1 MNNAEQIQVLVKLDQ
16 VKTFVL
22 NFDKPVL
29 ISDNLILQRLS
40 SLSHVPQQMLRLHP
54 SKSLV
59 SNFISDE
66 ESVSFRSAYTFFP
79 ILGGKGG
86 FGTLLKGQSKQAGA
100 RQTTDFGACRDL
112 NGRRLRHVNDEI
124 KLRKWRET
132 MAQRMK
138 SGSEIDVEAE
148 FAALKTDSGIRNWH
162 LMTPNWGAGEMTN
175 KMKRKMEMSM
185 KREIQRWAREVKE
198 EQESQKEKKRAFEES
213 VLDYSKMGRERQLKE
228 DEALLSSIQEGL
240 RKKRRMRERNP
251 VDAAKDD
258 DDIEEGLDPF
268 FVSSSYI
275 CTLSG
280 DIIIEEDKN
289 QNGCFMVQSKSEF
302 ATAVV
307 MLDKKKFFSK
317 SCEKIYYEITIETA
331 GIAQIGWAQIDT
343 NTDALSIQ
351 LDDNTGFC
359 PNSDSGDGVGDDEFS
374 YSMDGLRGVK
384 FHCGRDEK
392 YEQPNGG
399 TSWKKGDVIGCIYD
413 LESKSLKYTWNG
425 KDMGLAFTLKST
437 PVLLYPAFSLNENE
451 ILKVNIGP
459 SFAYGANEW
468 TAVNSLIQDQSVQ
481 KVSDGIDMNDGVSSR
496 SEVSSSLNQYEIKD
510 DSAVKENS
518 TVKKSL
524 LPAIEIKMTT
534 PKCFD
539 LNTIDSVEELEA
551 FGMDELKAILFSLGL
566 KCGGNLKERAQRLFS
581 IKCFEK
587 NDIPE
592 KLRGKNFSSVK
603 DWDAKNMADW
613 KY

>member
-1 MNNAEQIQVLVKLDQ
+1 
-16 VKTFVL
+16 
-22 NFDKPVL
+22 
-29 ISDNLILQRLS
+29 
-40 SLSHVPQQMLRLHP
+40 
-54 SKSLV
+54 
-59 SNFISDE
+59 
-66 ESVSFRSAYTFFP
+66 
-79 ILGGKGG
+79 
-86 FGTLLKGQSKQAGA
+86 
-100 RQTTDFGACRDL
+100 
-112 NGRRLRHVNDEI
+112 
-124 KLRKWRET
+124 
-132 MAQRMK
+132 
-138 SGSEIDVEAE
+138 
-148 FAALKTDSGIRNWH
+148 
-162 LMTPNWGAGEMTN
+162 
-175 KMKRKMEMSM
+175 
-185 KREIQRWAREVKE
+185 
-198 EQESQKEKKRAFEES
+198 
-213 VLDYSKMGRERQLKE
+213 
-228 DEALLSSIQEGL
+228 
-240 RKKRRMRERNP
+240 
-251 VDAAKDD
+251 
-258 DDIEEGLDPF
+258 
-268 FVSSSYI
+268 
-275 CTLSG
+275 
-280 DIIIEEDKN
+280 
-289 QNGCFMVQSKSEF
+289 MVQSKSEF